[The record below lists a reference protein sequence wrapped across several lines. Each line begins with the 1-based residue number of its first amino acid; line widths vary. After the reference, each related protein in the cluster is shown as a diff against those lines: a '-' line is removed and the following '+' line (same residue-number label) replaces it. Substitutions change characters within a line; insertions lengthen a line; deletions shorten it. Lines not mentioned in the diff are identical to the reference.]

1 MNKTMLIVI
10 PLMLIIGAGGSY
22 FMFSGTAGK
31 DSGNTDV
38 ATDDDAEHAAVA
50 DVASAE
56 SSYVAMDPPMIVNI
70 LDQAGG
76 SKFLQVT
83 IEVMVNN
90 TATAEAVKKHMPAI
104 RNNLMLL
111 FSSQTQE
118 DINTTEGKDS
128 LRELAQAEIMEILKL
143 TQSPAM
149 VQAVYFTGF
158 VMQ

>member
-38 ATDDDAEHAAVA
+38 TTDDAEHAAGAVA
-50 DVASAE
+50 ASAE

-76 SKFLQVT
+76 SRFLQVT

-90 TATAEAVKKHMPAI
+90 TATAEAINKHMPAI

-111 FSSQTQE
+111 FSSQSQE
-118 DINTTEGKDS
+118 DMNTTEGKDS
-128 LRELAQAEIMEILKL
+128 LREMARTEIMKILKL